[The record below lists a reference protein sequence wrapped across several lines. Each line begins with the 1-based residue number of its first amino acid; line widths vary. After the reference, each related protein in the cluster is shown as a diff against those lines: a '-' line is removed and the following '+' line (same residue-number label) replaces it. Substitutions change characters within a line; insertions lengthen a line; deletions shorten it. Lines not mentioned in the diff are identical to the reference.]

1 MITRRETLNAI
12 STMLYQGRTTGHIA
26 WALNL
31 AVSDVKAA
39 ISAWKL

>member
-1 MITRRETLNAI
+1 MITQRETLNAI

-26 WALNL
+26 WALGL
-31 AVSDVKAA
+31 ALSDVKAA

>member
-12 STMLYQGRTTGHIA
+12 STMLYEGCSYGYIA
-26 WALNL
+26 GTLKL

>member
-1 MITRRETLNAI
+1 MITQRETLNAI
-12 STMLYQGRTTGHIA
+12 STLLYQGRSNGYIA

-39 ISAWKL
+39 IAAWKL